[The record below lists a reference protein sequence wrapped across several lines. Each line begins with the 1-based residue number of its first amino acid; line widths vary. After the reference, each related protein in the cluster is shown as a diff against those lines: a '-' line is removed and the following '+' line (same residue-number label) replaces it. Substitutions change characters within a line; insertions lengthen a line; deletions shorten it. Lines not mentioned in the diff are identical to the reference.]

1 MYKKLKILSFV
12 LAISVCLLGCE
23 KVQQVVRKKM

>member
-1 MYKKLKILSFV
+1 MYKNLKFFLFA

>member
-1 MYKKLKILSFV
+1 MYKKFKILSFA